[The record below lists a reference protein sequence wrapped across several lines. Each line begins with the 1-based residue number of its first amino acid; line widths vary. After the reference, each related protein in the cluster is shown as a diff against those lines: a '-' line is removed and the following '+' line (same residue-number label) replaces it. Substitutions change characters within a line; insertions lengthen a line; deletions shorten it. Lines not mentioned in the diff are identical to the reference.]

1 MEIQFNPSPKQYQAW
16 EYLTDTVT
24 TEIGYGGAA
33 HGGKSYLG
41 CFWVTSMCLA
51 YPDTA
56 YLLGRKELTNLKR
69 TTLLTLFKVF
79 KEFGLTEKDYD
90 YNQQNNIITF
100 ANGSQIFLLDL
111 GFKPSDPLYTRLG
124 GLELTS
130 AFIDESNECQQ
141 EGIEILKTRLGRR
154 NNEKY
159 GLTNK
164 LLETFNPDKGHVYGR
179 YYKPWKDDSLPKH
192 RAFIQALPTDNPYTP
207 KDYLEQLRR
216 SDKIT
221 RERLLMGNFEY
232 DDDPTTL
239 IRFDYIED
247 LWTNTIDEDDRMF
260 MTVDVARYG
269 GDKTVMAIWKGFHA
283 LHFDVNEGIGIDRT
297 VDRIKDLAKEYKI
310 PFSHILIDED
320 GVGGGV
326 VDMLRG
332 VRGFMANR
340 TPFPN
345 RVTGKPD
352 NFVNLKS
359 QCSYLLA
366 DWVNSHKMKITCSDE
381 IKEQIRVEMAW
392 IKRKDPDKDSKLA
405 ILSKEDIKLNI
416 GRSPDVCDAIMMRM
430 YFELEKPTPPK
441 MMNDP
446 ITVLLNKREK
456 QYNTSSDLNYK

>member
-41 CFWVTSMCLA
+41 CFWLTSMCLA

-79 KEFGLTEKDYD
+79 KEFGLTDKDYE
-90 YNQQNNIITF
+90 YNQQNSILTF
-100 ANGSQIFLLDL
+100 NNGSQIFMLDL

-124 GLELTS
+124 GLELTG
-130 AFIDESNECQQ
+130 AFIDESNECNP

-154 NNEKY
+154 NNEKF
-159 GLTNK
+159 GLANK
-164 LLETFNPDKGHVYGR
+164 MLETFNPDKGHVYGR
-179 YYKPWKDDSLPKH
+179 YYKPWKDGNLPSY

-207 KDYLEQLRR
+207 KDYIEQLRR
-216 SDKIT
+216 ADKVT

-239 IRFDYIED
+239 IRYDYIED
-247 LWTNTIDEDDRMF
+247 LWTNTIDEDNRMF

-269 GDKTVMAIWKGFHA
+269 GDKTVMTIWKGFHA
-283 LHFDVNEGIGIDRT
+283 LHFDIHEGIGIDRT
-297 VDRIKDLAKEYKI
+297 VDRIKDLSKEYKI

-340 TPFPN
+340 TPFRN
-345 RVTGKPD
+345 RMTGKPD

-366 DWVNSHKMKITCSDE
+366 DWVNNHKMKITCSDE
-381 IKEQIRVEMAW
+381 VKDMLREELSW

-405 ILSKEDIKLNI
+405 ILSKEDIKLNL
-416 GRSPDVCDAIMMRM
+416 GRSPDVCDTVMMRM
-430 YFELEKPTPPK
+430 FFELEKPTPPK

-446 ITVLLNKREK
+446 ITVLLAKREK
-456 QYNTSSDLNYK
+456 EYNRSSDLNYK